1 MNSSFADESIVSQY
15 PLKNAEIEVFARKDD
30 ATVYDCEVKIEPQY
44 QYDLSTVSITLLTS
58 ARNINHKNIE

>member
-1 MNSSFADESIVSQY
+1 MEIKANKKLEGNNWQINFETTVVNSLYS
-15 PLKNAEIEVFARKDD
+15 
-30 ATVYDCEVKIEPQY
+30 DCEVKIEPQY